1 LKRRSFHKFARSARG
16 FSLIEMIVVLVI
28 IGLIMGLVGPRLFG
42 VSQKARIDTANTQ
55 VKMLKGVL
63 TTLQLDLARFPTTQ
77 EGLALLVTPPTD
89 PAQKAKWRGPYLDED
104 QVPLDP
110 WGNPY
115 QYSVPGARGQPFSLY
130 SFGADGAFGGE
141 GDGADIGILPP

>member
-1 LKRRSFHKFARSARG
+1 MRLRQRNQRG

-55 VKMLKGVL
+55 VKMLRGVL
-63 TTLQLDLARFPTTQ
+63 TTMQLDLARFPSAQ
-77 EGLALLVTPPTD
+77 EGLTLLVSPPND
-89 PAQKAKWRGPYLDED
+89 PQVRSKWRGPYLDD
-104 QVPLDP
+104 DKVPLDP

-115 QYSVPGARGQPFSLY
+115 QYSVPGANGQPFALY
-130 SFGADGAFGGE
+130 SYGADGVRGGE
-141 GDGADIGILPP
+141 GEGADIGILPP